1 MQWLSDTRGVPS
13 SAQGRL
19 REALPS
25 NNAVPLLQQCAV
37 LLVVV
42 SAVMDVP
49 VADVLMADAQV
60 SAKLGDPQR
69 VDRVVHRVA
78 EPADAQKMMLIIL
91 SAQLYRG
98 PMRPR
103 HGWLPSPLRHLEPP
117 DWLIGRGG
125 EKAWALS
132 PLPNENGA
140 GSRSS

>member
-91 SAQLYRG
+91 SAAI
-98 PMRPR
+98 PR
-103 HGWLPSPLRHLEPP
+103 AHETTARLASEPA
-117 DWLIGRGG
+117 
-125 EKAWALS
+125 KAPGATRLAHWA
-132 PLPNENGA
+132 E
-140 GSRSS
+140 R